1 MKVQVTREHIR
12 NGIRGKTM
20 QCPIALALNGL
31 GFQVAVVHKSVII
44 LGLHQAE
51 HRVYPSDE
59 MARFIEKFDNG
70 ERVYPKAF
78 EIDVPGV
85 GL

>member
-1 MKVQVTREHIR
+1 VRIKVSWDHIR

-20 QCPIALALNGL
+20 QCPIALALNDL
-31 GFQVAVVHKSVII
+31 GFQVAVVRKSVII
-44 LGLHQAE
+44 LGTQE
-51 HRVYPSDE
+51 VSHRIYPSEE
-59 MARFIEKFDNG
+59 MKNFIERFDNG